1 MELNIVQLWP
11 DAMNRNG
18 SQGNLLCLRRRLEWR
33 DFGVSVR
40 SVALGEPLDLTD
52 CDLLYLGAGTPYEN
66 PALHEAVRAAAPVL
80 RAYVERGGVFLAVCE
95 GFELMGERV
104 LLPDGTE
111 IEGAGVGGFSTA
123 YAKKRITGNLTFRH
137 GELTVAAFENHASYI
152 VLQAGQEPLGTVL
165 TGQGNNDLDDTV
177 GLRYK
182 NFFGCSAYSLL
193 PLNPAL
199 ADEILSAALEVKYG
213 SAELAPLDDSFE
225 DRARE
230 KLLRRMNREA

>member
-1 MELNIVQLWP
+1 MELRLVQLWD

-33 DFGVSVR
+33 GIPCSVR
-40 SVALGEPLDLTD
+40 TVALGEPLGLED

-66 PALHEAVRAAAPVL
+66 PALHEAVRAAAPEL

-111 IEGAGVGGFSTA
+111 IEGAGVGGFSSA
-123 YAKKRITGNLTFRH
+123 YASKRITGNLAFRH
-137 GELTVAAFENHASYI
+137 GDETVVAFENHASYI
-152 VLQAGQEPLGTVL
+152 VLQVGAEPLGTVL

-199 ADEILSAALEVKYG
+199 ADELLSAALLRRTG
-213 SAELAPLDDSFE
+213 SGELVPLDDSFE
-225 DRARE
+225 VRARE
-230 KLLRRMNREA
+230 KLLRRIKREA

>member
-33 DFGVSVR
+33 GIGVTMR
-40 SVALGEPLDLTD
+40 SLMLGEEISLND

-66 PALHEAVRAAAPVL
+66 TELHTAVRNAAPVL
-80 RAYVERGGVFLAVCE
+80 RSYVENGGVFLAVCE
-95 GFELMGERV
+95 GFELMGEQV
-104 LLPDGTE
+104 LLPDGEE
-111 IEGAGVGGFSTA
+111 IEGAGVAG
-123 YAKKRITGNLTFRH
+123 YAVTYSKKRITGNLVFRR
-137 GELTVAAFENHASYI
+137 GENTVAAFENHASCI
-152 VLQAGQEPLGTVL
+152 LLQSGQEPLGTVL
-165 TGQGNNDLDDTV
+165 TGQGNNDLDDTA

-193 PLNPAL
+193 PMNPTL
-199 ADEILSAALEVKYG
+199 ADEILASALEKKYG
-213 SAELAPLDDSFE
+213 SAELSPLDDSLE

-230 KLLRRMNREA
+230 TLLRRIGKET